1 MKMIYTMKQIYYLIV
16 LFLTMHISVAQAT
29 ILSSSVESLQPVLP
43 KVGETLVIRIAIT
56 EDFSLRA
63 LKHDY
68 SYTNTNTVEFIHI
81 QRRIVQ
87 RKQYIEVSL
96 RIKKSGTIHLPVIY
110 ENNYKIP
117 LPVVT
122 VVSSIEDTSSY
133 TSFLAG
139 KPVGIIVY
147 GIVSIIVFVYAIVLL
162 IRIVWNMSFLLK
174 RWGIHIRNY
183 ISHLYS
189 VYETKKMLK
198 ILNRIGSP
206 KMRVTCTT
214 KELYRTLDTI
224 LRKRL
229 QFLLGVSYANSMTY
243 AEIESLLLDKL
254 QITEQYFISQ
264 LHDFFF
270 VMYEAE
276 YGTLHYPLEV
286 RKRHCQFLLQLLE
299 KCKKFSYEIRSKHSF
314 IAQSLSTNMC
324 IECTR

>member
-1 MKMIYTMKQIYYLIV
+1 MKQTYYLIV
-16 LFLTMHISVAQAT
+16 LLLTMHISAAQAT
-29 ILSSSVESLQPVLP
+29 ILSSSVDSLQPVLP

-56 EDFSLRA
+56 EDFSLRV
-63 LKHDY
+63 LRHDY

-122 VVSSIEDTSSY
+122 VISSIEDTSSY

-139 KPVGIIVY
+139 KPIGMIAY

-162 IRIVWNMSFLLK
+162 IRIVWNMSSLLK
-174 RWGIHIRNY
+174 RWGTHIRNY

-206 KMRVTCTT
+206 NMRVTCTT

-299 KCKKFSYEIRSKHSF
+299 KCKKFSYEIRHKHSS
-314 IAQSLSTNMC
+314 ITQSLSTNMC
-324 IECTR
+324 IECIR